1 MSARS
6 MMLTSVATACEIAA
20 LGLAAVAV
28 LLLDKCDRAPVIAA
42 AGIVGLVGLACDL
55 RAAALRD

>member
-1 MSARS
+1 MSARARV
-6 MMLTSVATACEIAA
+6 LTNIATACEVAA
-20 LGLAAVAV
+20 IGLAAVAV
-28 LLLDKCDRAPVIAA
+28 LLLDKGDRAPVIAA

>member
-1 MSARS
+1 MSARARV
-6 MMLTSVATACEIAA
+6 LTNVATVCEVVA
-20 LGLAAVAV
+20 LGLAAAAV

-42 AGIVGLVGLACDL
+42 AGIVGLVGFACDL